1 MGSLG
6 RVDDGFSAESKSFI
20 LPLCNYG
27 ASIVVTV
34 MKDCVSFF
42 FFFCKMLLLLFL
54 LLFLV
59 VSFVG
64 VLVLVVVVVV
74 VGVVALLH
82 FFLEW

>member
-1 MGSLG
+1 MYMGSLG

-42 FFFCKMLLLLFL
+42 FYFCKMLLLFL

-64 VLVLVVVVVV
+64 VLVVVV